1 MNNLKKN
8 LEQREK
14 SELIAI
20 IQHMLR
26 QEPELQWLV
35 NTPLPTTSP
44 LKTSIDPKIFQQQIV
59 AAMSAGDYQ
68 RKRKRGEVERRLAE
82 QCVSACALCD

>member
-26 QEPELQWLV
+26 QE
-35 NTPLPTTSP
+35 
-44 LKTSIDPKIFQQQIV
+44 
-59 AAMSAGDYQ
+59 Q
-68 RKRKRGEVERRLAE
+68 RYSTFLLALE
-82 QCVSACALCD
+82 KDKKDHE